1 MRPLLALLLCLA
13 IFGTVGGYL
22 RLSEEVRQRTVQGQD
37 AQHVEIATGK
47 FSVEVTLTFDAGGA
61 SAFALEPTEETSL
74 LVLFQGREL
83 IRSKESIA
91 AGTPLRVE
99 DIQGIT
105 SGMNEFYLEAHP
117 SDQASPMT
125 HAVRV
130 RVLRDGHP
138 IADETLWS
146 EPGLPVRGTVR
157 LDAALDASANMDDH
171 TGNWRGRSGR
181 FAAARCESRGH
192 VQRKAFH
199 V

>member
-13 IFGTVGGYL
+13 ILGIVGGYL
-22 RLSEEVRQRTVQGQD
+22 RLSEELRQRTAQGQE
-37 AQHVEIATGK
+37 AHHVEIAAGK

-83 IRSKESIA
+83 IRSKEPVA
-91 AGTPLRVE
+91 AGAAVRVE
-99 DIQGIT
+99 DIQGIA
-105 SGMNEFYLEAHP
+105 SGKNEFYLEAHP
-117 SDQASPMT
+117 SDQAPPIA

-157 LDAALDASANMDDH
+157 LDAAADASANIDDH

-181 FAAARCESRGH
+181 FAAASCESRGH
-192 VQRKAFH
+192 VRRKAFH